1 MLRMLVRGAAG
12 GALATVALTAVSLA
26 GDQAGVMRDRP
37 SGRVVPGPPPRHV
50 RHRARPSESLAH
62 FGFGVASGAVFC
74 ALSRGRANLPLGIG
88 YALAA
93 WAASQRGWVPR
104 IGILPPDTRDDS
116 CRAAVLAAG
125 HVLYGTVL
133 VATVNHLIRP

>member
-26 GDQAGVMRDRP
+26 GDQAWLMRDRP
-37 SGRVVPGPPPRHV
+37 SGRVAPGPPPR
-50 RHRARPSESLAH
+50 RRARPTESLTH
-62 FGFGVASGAVFC
+62 FGFGVASGAVLC
-74 ALSRGRANLPLGIG
+74 ALSRGRAGLPLGVG

-104 IGILPPDTRDDS
+104 IGILPPDARDDS
-116 CRAAVLAAG
+116 SRTAVLAAG
-125 HVLYGTVL
+125 HVVYGMVL
-133 VATVNHLIRP
+133 VATVNHLSRP